1 MNIVLKSS
9 CIFDSIGSEP
19 FAGYIE
25 IEGNKIK
32 EVVRGE
38 TDKYNGISA
47 HPHPKIEACIKT
59 EIPLEAKV
67 RPESGFD
74 DRSEVKSEEGT
85 GNAATQPP
93 YKLIDLGDRT
103 VTPGLIDSHIHLF
116 LGSMHAA
123 TVDLYEAN
131 SQEEAARMLYD
142 FYEKGS
148 ASAERSHNSDRS
160 LPTDWVIGFRWCNYR
175 WPGEALPSKEAL
187 DKYFPDRPV
196 IAFNNELH
204 AVWVNS
210 KTMELCGID
219 KDTPTPQGGIIE
231 RDENGEPTG
240 FFLEQPAMEMVTR
253 KALDASPELEEKMIK
268 IFMDVA
274 HSKGITS
281 VGAVHVMRIMKHKAC
296 RRLENR
302 GELKMRVFF
311 APHMEMDIRE
321 ALELKKEYAS
331 DKLRFMGLKGFVDGT
346 PLGYTGYMVEPYK
359 DRPGFR
365 SEPLVDPEW
374 LMQKS
379 KECYKNGIAMRLHA
393 CGDAAVRLALDAY
406 EAARRE
412 YGEKDIRNAIEHI
425 EVIHEDDIP
434 RLAATNTV
442 ASIQPSHIVIDSLD
456 IHPAFLMLDDARIK
470 LSWMGRTLQENG
482 AVVAFGTDYPIVD
495 LDPVDTIYRAVTR
508 RMGNDTPADGWNPQ
522 EKFTV
527 AEAITNSTRTPAYL
541 MQMED
546 RLGTLEPGKLADI
559 NVFSRNIFSD
569 IDNMLSTRT
578 DMTIFD
584 GEIVYDAGLE

>member
-1 MNIVLKSS
+1 
-9 CIFDSIGSEP
+9 
-19 FAGYIE
+19 
-25 IEGNKIK
+25 
-32 EVVRGE
+32 
-38 TDKYNGISA
+38 
-47 HPHPKIEACIKT
+47 
-59 EIPLEAKV
+59 
-67 RPESGFD
+67 
-74 DRSEVKSEEGT
+74 
-85 GNAATQPP
+85 
-93 YKLIDLGDRT
+93 
-103 VTPGLIDSHIHLF
+103 
-116 LGSMHAA
+116 
-123 TVDLYEAN
+123 
-131 SQEEAARMLYD
+131 
-142 FYEKGS
+142 
-148 ASAERSHNSDRS
+148 
-160 LPTDWVIGFRWCNYR
+160 
-175 WPGEALPSKEAL
+175 
-187 DKYFPDRPV
+187 
-196 IAFNNELH
+196 
-204 AVWVNS
+204 
-210 KTMELCGID
+210 
-219 KDTPTPQGGIIE
+219 
-231 RDENGEPTG
+231 
-240 FFLEQPAMEMVTR
+240 MEMVTR

-302 GELKMRVFF
+302 GELKLRVFF

-374 LMQKS
+374 LIQKS

-412 YGEKDIRNAIEHI
+412 YGENDIRTAIEHS

-578 DMTIFD
+578 AMTIFD

>member
-38 TDKYNGISA
+38 TDKYDDIHAQS
-47 HPHPKIEACIKT
+47 HIKNET
-59 EIPLEAKV
+59 A
-67 RPESGFD
+67 
-74 DRSEVKSEEGT
+74 
-85 GNAATQPP
+85 QPP

-546 RLGTLEPGKLADI
+546 RLGTLEPGKFADI
-559 NVFSRNIFSD
+559 NVFSRNIFNDADS
-569 IDNMLSTRT
+569 MLSTKT